1 MKQIN
6 DPVFGEMEYDESKKA
21 WTKKINLG
29 IWFDDDYQLDLV
41 VKCDNE
47 GVITDVQRE
56 AYSSYLK
63 NLSPNIRKEASETLL
78 LFYKDHYEEFDRNF
92 PLPDELRIDVVEKRD
107 TLSYFSPLK
116 LYIDQKGNFGWLA
129 DFISEEYLIT
139 VVLSDGKPRIF
150 KGWTILKSD
159 YSVVDDDVFGEMYFD
174 LGWKKEFKTNLNDIE
189 GEWVLLQAAAFKG
202 KNITPEQKT
211 CYQKY
216 FQKEQAF
223 LEEYPKALLEYYVY
237 NYEMIEEIWDDADFY
252 KPESVDLDDIKDL
265 IQFQRLYFNRD
276 GVRYGWLCK
285 CAWDSVYGLAL
296 YYSDEYDGICI
307 GTKDD
312 LLI

>member
-1 MKQIN
+1 MNQIK
-6 DPVFGEMEYDESKKA
+6 DSLFGEIIYNESEGC
-21 WTKKINLG
+21 WTGKIFLG
-29 IWFDDDYQLDLV
+29 IWGGSDYSLDLV
-41 VKCDNE
+41 VQCGKDE
-47 GVITDVQRE
+47 QITDVQRE
-56 AYSSYLK
+56 AYKSYLTNLPNNANDFPGILFCYYK
-63 NLSPNIRKEASETLL
+63 N
-78 LFYKDHYEEFDRNF
+78 HYEEYNRNL
-92 PLPDELRIDVVEKRD
+92 PLSDKLKIDVVDENVTFRFFK
-107 TLSYFSPLK
+107 PKK
-116 LYIDQKGNFGWLA
+116 LFIDRKGNYGWLST
-129 DFISEEYLIT
+129 FLSPQYFYTI
-139 VVLSDGKPRIF
+139 VLSDGKPRIF

-202 KNITPEQKT
+202 KNITPEQKS

-216 FQKEQAF
+216 LKKEEEF
-223 LEEYPKALLEYYVY
+223 LKEYPKALLEYYEY